1 MTDNYIP
8 RTGKQLPLKD
18 LRPNSAR
25 EKQLL
30 EMIQKAI
37 EKRDDLTDEELALY
51 IWQLTRRY

>member
-8 RTGKQLPLKD
+8 RTGEQLPLKD
-18 LRPNSAR
+18 LRPHGAR
-25 EKQLL
+25 EKRLV

-37 EKRDDLTDEELALY
+37 EKRGDLTDEELALY